1 MRRSLLTVMV
11 YSAANAAAVSAAA
24 VMPARA
30 ADASLEDL
38 RVICRMVHSL
48 PEHRAYYTRHPGGPE
63 FRPRGTQRTN
73 IRNTEG
79 TKGTTK
85 GNTIRDTNDSQ
96 EDTEDTRV
104 SVPKTCAEMDDPAAA
119 F

>member
-1 MRRSLLTVMV
+1 MV
-11 YSAANAAAVSAAA
+11 YPAANAAAVSAAA

-48 PEHRAYYTRHPGGPE
+48 PEHRAYYTRHPGSPD
-63 FRPRGTQRTN
+63 FRPRGRQR
-73 IRNTEG
+73 IQNTKG
-79 TKGTTK
+79 TKGKGHKGHKRHKGHNKRTTQQGRQTTTVRK
-85 GNTIRDTNDSQ
+85 ITRVEMNDS
-96 EDTEDTRV
+96 
-104 SVPKTCAEMDDPAAA
+104 AAA